1 MCHQLTTWYC
11 DLQTHCWHPW
21 SMGHRVDTPGNSKV
35 SQCVCFPLILTF
47 PIVKGFQRGCLDTLN
62 YLVILHWIW
71 HYGPGWPGMHCPPA
85 SASQLARFRT
95 LLTINCKQFE
105 FSCLYT
111 VSPLE
116 GARWPC
122 LDHCLHR
129 LCPPFPRTQSY
140 VFLSPICSQMSLSSV
155 SLPSPLNPSD
165 LLTGASAYLLMTLQ
179 GRKLSAG
186 FV

>member
-1 MCHQLTTWYC
+1 MIL
-11 DLQTHCWHPW
+11 W
-21 SMGHRVDTPGNSKV
+21 STNTLLASVAVLGHTEPVGRRVDTPGDSKV
-35 SQCVCFPLILTF
+35 SQCVCFPLILTL
-47 PIVKGFQRGCLDTLN
+47 PIVKIFQRRRLDILN

-95 LLTINCKQFE
+95 LLTVNCKQFE

-116 GARWPC
+116 DAWWPC

-129 LCPPFPRTQSY
+129 PCLPSPRTQSY
-140 VFLSPICSQMSLSSV
+140 ISLSAHRCLWPQSV
-155 SLPSPLNPSD
+155 CHPPWIQVTCLLVLPP
-165 LLTGASAYLLMTLQ
+165 T
-179 GRKLSAG
+179 
-186 FV
+186 